1 MIDAESEP
9 RLQFFQSEVSRVG
22 AEVPEELAWDEDEEE
37 VSASIAYSSSQA
49 QDWAFED
56 SWDVEGFRED
66 VPSPALNF
74 PFELD
79 PFQKRAVRR
88 VERSEHVMVA
98 AHTSAG
104 KTVVAEY
111 AVAHALQRGM
121 RTIYTSPI
129 KALSN
134 QKFQEF
140 TRRFEG
146 LGSIGI
152 VTGDVAVNPE
162 ASCVIMTTEILRS
175 MLYRGDKGLR
185 EVKWVIFD
193 EVHYVNDAE
202 RGVVWEEV
210 IILLPAEV
218 SIVMLSATVPNYKDF
233 GGWVGR
239 TKQRPVY
246 TVHTTYRPTP
256 LRHFLSFRGHT
267 LPLMDDSGFHLEA
280 FQRARELQS
289 EKVKVPPRKRRVSVT
304 FESRPF
310 GMTPAKDEGGGTLG
324 YVVDKVNHN
333 DPSKPAARLGVKP
346 GWVVVFVAG
355 EDVQGR
361 SLDDVQQLTKQAALP
376 VTIDFEVPVVVK
388 EKQEASDKNRS
399 KSAPQQPRPPPQ
411 PTRERERTETQRLQ
425 ALLRTLDS
433 EEKLPATVFIFSRR
447 RVEALAAEMP
457 NLDVCTNE
465 ERSKV
470 HLFLKKAF
478 ERLSEADKM
487 LPQVCKVEE
496 LARRGVGIH
505 HGGMLPVMKEAVEIM
520 FSRGLVKILLA
531 TETFAMGV
539 NMPARSVIFT
549 AWMKH
554 DGNQRRP
561 LLPSEYTQMAGRAGR
576 RGLDTEG
583 HVYILCGDEPPD
595 TKQITRMMTS
605 KGEPLFSRFRVTF
618 AMILQMKRFSQSGVQ
633 VEDLLGKS
641 FLENARARRRP
652 RAHQDR
658 RHRNE
663 QLQALPTLECIY
675 GEPDMEDYAYR
686 ELESH
691 KVGVEIHARLFSK
704 SRERVFCPGRLLS
717 VFKEEAFVSTE
728 AILLGLHG
736 LNLHLLVILPEDV
749 CQSADDTTNTTKLK
763 DGWVLLTEEL
773 QVSNVLQVFEQCL
786 DVEVSARKLGLELLK
801 MRNSLQPLVLSK
813 AFKQVEHDFYD
824 TLLRQAEL
832 QRKREASKCHH
843 CALKHRHFDQLL
855 ERRNLEADIEDLDH
869 ELGCES
875 LGLLPQLRAK
885 EEVLKDLECL
895 DDEGLISLKGQA
907 ATEVLSGDEVIIIE
921 VIFHNIL
928 DGCTAAEAAAAVSA
942 FVFPDKVDT
951 EEDLE
956 ELPPNLCRIRSAILE
971 HHRRIELLLQRH
983 RAPMDSEELQRICN
997 VALMGTAYRW
1007 ACGAQLASI
1016 MEDSQFQEGAIVRA
1030 IVRAEELLRKLQDVA
1045 KMLGNDSLEKVFSEA
1060 AELIH
1065 RDIAFVPSLYIK

>member
-1 MIDAESEP
+1 MCCKDAESIWKAPEQAEAIRRKVQELTKSKMPPPLTLETSNEP
-9 RLQFFQSEVSRVG
+9 AVSVVSLETKQVLCSAAST
-22 AEVPEELAWDEDEEE
+22 AELLTIL
-37 VSASIAYSSSQA
+37 SAAS
-49 QDWAFED
+49 
-56 SWDVEGFRED
+56 
-66 VPSPALNF
+66 
-74 PFELD
+74 
-79 PFQKRAVRR
+79 
-88 VERSEHVMVA
+88 
-98 AHTSAG
+98 TSATQAPPTNG
-104 KTVVAEY
+104 HVKLPKGHLAVVAGCNGDIWE
-111 AVAHALQRGM
+111 VAIQAGR
-121 RTIYTSPI
+121 
-129 KALSN
+129 
-134 QKFQEF
+134 
-140 TRRFEG
+140 
-146 LGSIGI
+146 
-152 VTGDVAVNPE
+152 
-162 ASCVIMTTEILRS
+162 
-175 MLYRGDKGLR
+175 LR
-185 EVKWVIFD
+185 EKIKELSGMTSLPPLVMDREK
-193 EVHYVNDAE
+193 ND
-202 RGVVWEEV
+202 
-210 IILLPAEV
+210 V
-218 SIVMLSATVPNYKDF
+218 SIVKM
-233 GGWVGR
+233 G
-239 TKQRPVY
+239 
-246 TVHTTYRPTP
+246 
-256 LRHFLSFRGHT
+256 
-267 LPLMDDSGFHLEA
+267 
-280 FQRARELQS
+280 
-289 EKVKVPPRKRRVSVT
+289 KVKVPPRKRRVSVT

-411 PTRERERTETQRLQ
+411 PTRESRERTETQRLQ

-505 HGGMLPVMKEAVEIM
+505 HGGMLPVVKEAVEIM

-595 TKQITRMMTS
+595 TKQIMRMMTS

-704 SRERVFCPGRLLS
+704 SRERVFCPG
-717 VFKEEAFVSTE
+717 
-728 AILLGLHG
+728 
-736 LNLHLLVILPEDV
+736 
-749 CQSADDTTNTTKLK
+749 CQT
-763 DGWVLLTEEL
+763 
-773 QVSNVLQVFEQCL
+773 
-786 DVEVSARKLGLELLK
+786 
-801 MRNSLQPLVLSK
+801 
-813 AFKQVEHDFYD
+813 
-824 TLLRQAEL
+824 
-832 QRKREASKCHH
+832 
-843 CALKHRHFDQLL
+843 
-855 ERRNLEADIEDLDH
+855 
-869 ELGCES
+869 
-875 LGLLPQLRAK
+875 
-885 EEVLKDLECL
+885 
-895 DDEGLISLKGQA
+895 
-907 ATEVLSGDEVIIIE
+907 
-921 VIFHNIL
+921 
-928 DGCTAAEAAAAVSA
+928 
-942 FVFPDKVDT
+942 
-951 EEDLE
+951 
-956 ELPPNLCRIRSAILE
+956 
-971 HHRRIELLLQRH
+971 
-983 RAPMDSEELQRICN
+983 
-997 VALMGTAYRW
+997 
-1007 ACGAQLASI
+1007 
-1016 MEDSQFQEGAIVRA
+1016 
-1030 IVRAEELLRKLQDVA
+1030 
-1045 KMLGNDSLEKVFSEA
+1045 
-1060 AELIH
+1060 
-1065 RDIAFVPSLYIK
+1065 